1 MKECNS
7 CGKCCIKYSNG
18 ALSASKQEIEL
29 WEVFTPVIAEYV
41 HKGEIWAD
49 PESGKLLELCPF
61 LRLESK
67 GESSL
72 NSSVKYSCDI
82 YFDRPDDCKY
92 YPSNVQEMIL
102 DDCEMIEPID
112 LKDLKKAQAK
122 LDIIMID
129 SHS

>member
-29 WEVFTPVIAEYV
+29 WEVFTPAIAEYV
-41 HKGEIWAD
+41 HNGEIWAD
-49 PESGKLLELCPF
+49 PKSGKLLELCPF
-61 LRLESK
+61 LRLAESNK
-67 GESSL
+67 TSQ
-72 NSSVKYSCDI
+72 VKYSCDI

-102 DDCEMIEPID
+102 DGCEMIEASD
-112 LKDLKKAQAK
+112 LHDLKKAQVK
-122 LDIIMID
+122 LELIMTD

>member
-29 WEVFTPVIAEYV
+29 WQVFTPRIADYV
-41 HKGEIWAD
+41 SKGQIWAD
-49 PESGKLLELCPF
+49 PKSGKLLELCPF
-61 LRLESK
+61 LRLERTVTAVK
-67 GESSL
+67 
-72 NSSVKYSCDI
+72 KYSCDI

-102 DDCEMIEPID
+102 DGCEMIETVD
-112 LKDLKKAQAK
+112 LLDLKKSQLKLQA
-122 LDIIMID
+122 IMAD
-129 SHS
+129 KHV

>member
-29 WEVFTPVIAEYV
+29 WEVFTPAIAEYV
-41 HKGEIWAD
+41 HNGEIWAD
-49 PESGKLLELCPF
+49 PKSGKLLELCPF
-61 LRLESK
+61 LRLAESNK
-67 GESSL
+67 TSQ
-72 NSSVKYSCDI
+72 VKYSCDI

-102 DDCEMIEPID
+102 DGCEMIEASD
-112 LKDLKKAQAK
+112 LNDLKKAQAK
-122 LDIIMID
+122 LELIMTD

>member
-1 MKECNS
+1 MKECNA

-29 WEVFTPVIAEYV
+29 WGVFNPDIAEYV

-49 PESGKLLELCPF
+49 PESGRLLELCPF

-67 GESSL
+67 QKSPL
-72 NSSVKYSCDI
+72 KYSCDI
-82 YFDRPDDCKY
+82 YYDRPDDCKY

-102 DDCEMIEPID
+102 DGCEMIEAID
-112 LKDLKKAQAK
+112 LKDLKKSQAK
-122 LDIIMID
+122 LDIIMTD
-129 SHS
+129 SR